1 MEEIINIRKSHEVLR
16 KECAMKKSIAQC
28 VNDAL
33 LNILASDFDPERYKS
48 SINQDAVK
56 FLEDYIDWYRVSQTV
71 DMSPE
76 FIEANID
83 KIDIGSLPKNP
94 HLREEFVLKHLD
106 DYRFREELVR
116 MFFRGSISS
125 YFVCEHGTEEQFR
138 ECLRLLEK
146 KDEYPWLRK
155 W

>member
-1 MEEIINIRKSHEVLR
+1 MEEIINIKKSHEELR
-16 KECAMKKSIAQC
+16 KEYTMKKGIAQC

-33 LNILASDFDPERYKS
+33 LNILALDFDPERYKS
-48 SINQDAVK
+48 TINQDAVD
-56 FLEDYIDWYRVSQTV
+56 FLKDYIDWYNVSQIV
-71 DMSPE
+71 KMSPE

-83 KIDIGSLPKNP
+83 KIDVYSLSKNP
-94 HLREEFVLKHLD
+94 HLTEEFVLKHLD

-125 YFVCEHGTEEQFR
+125 YFVCEHGTKEQFQ
-138 ECLRLLEK
+138 ECLKLLEK
-146 KDEYPWLRK
+146 KEYPWLRK